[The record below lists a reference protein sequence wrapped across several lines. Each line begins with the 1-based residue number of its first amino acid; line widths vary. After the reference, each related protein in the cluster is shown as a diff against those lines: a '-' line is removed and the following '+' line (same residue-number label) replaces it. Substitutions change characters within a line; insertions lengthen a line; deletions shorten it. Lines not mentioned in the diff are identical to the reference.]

1 MLYTPHC
8 TSSELATCHVKM
20 AAIITQYNNL
30 LTVIDEVPFESNY
43 I

>member
-20 AAIITQYNNL
+20 AAIITQDNL